1 MCISPSVSVG
11 VVALLATL
19 LVSLAPAHADLVCR
33 LTFDDAGDLGADSSG
48 NDHHAGITNSPMYD
62 ADGISGG
69 SSSHDSSD
77 YYSWAGISDPV
88 ANVVA
93 ADFTFSLWVKTTQTY
108 GTNGAPAHD
117 GAGIVWSD
125 YPGSTPGP
133 EGDTIPMAL
142 TGSQLAGWTD
152 GGVYNSTSSI
162 NTGSW
167 VHLVVVREA
176 DPTDG
181 FTAVYIDGDREVL
194 MDSGDDDMSYINR
207 LVLGGNTLDGRYY
220 AGLMDEFQV
229 YNEAL
234 TDQQVAY
241 LHQNPGEAVPE
252 PTTALLLGLL
262 SLGTSQ
268 RRKRRSRVG

>member
-1 MCISPSVSVG
+1 MSFTPSVRTCAVTL
-11 VVALLATL
+11 VA
-19 LVSLAPAHADLVCR
+19 VFCFSLTAAHGELVCH
-33 LTFDDAGDLGADSSG
+33 LTFDDAGNLGADTSG
-48 NDHHAGITNSPMYD
+48 NSNHAGITNSPTYN

-77 YYSWAGISDPV
+77 YYSWSGATDPV

-152 GGVYNSTSSI
+152 GGLYNSTSSI

-181 FTAVYIDGDREVL
+181 FTAVYINGSPEVL
-194 MDSGDDDMSYINR
+194 MASGDDDMSYINQI
-207 LVLGGNTLDGRYY
+207 VLGGNTLDGRYY
-220 AGLMDEFQV
+220 SGLMDDFQV
-229 YNEAL
+229 YDEAL
-234 TDQQVAY
+234 TSGQVTY
-241 LHQNPGEAVPE
+241 LYENPGQVVPE
-252 PTTALLLGLL
+252 PASL
-262 SLGTSQ
+262 SLLAIGVLALI
-268 RRKRRSRVG
+268 RRHH

>member
-1 MCISPSVSVG
+1 MSVTPSARIF
-11 VVALLATL
+11 VAV
-19 LVSLAPAHADLVCR
+19 LVAAIGLSLTPAHGDLVCR
-33 LTFDDAGDLGADSSG
+33 LTFDEAGNLGADSSG
-48 NDHHAGITNSPMYD
+48 NNRHAGITGSPTYN

-69 SSSHDSSD
+69 SSSHVSVD
-77 YYSWAGISDPV
+77 YYSWSGAADPV

-108 GTNGAPAHD
+108 GANGAPVHA

-125 YPGSTPGP
+125 YPAGTPGP

-152 GGVYNSTSSI
+152 GGLYNSTSSI

-176 DPTDG
+176 DPTVG

-194 MDSGDDDMSYINR
+194 IDTGDLDLSYINR

-220 AGLMDEFQV
+220 SGLMDELQV
-229 YNEAL
+229 YDEAL
-234 TDQQVAY
+234 TNSQVAY
-241 LHQNPGEAVPE
+241 LYENPSQIVPE
-252 PTTALLLGLL
+252 PATLGLL
-262 SLGTSQ
+262 ALGGVALI
-268 RRKRRSRVG
+268 RRRRTV